1 MGEQRRAKMGNLA
14 TLSVTLGMLSA
25 YFWDGNNEAHFF
37 VTRVLVI
44 SGAVLAFAAT
54 VVYELTPKFLKS
66 IFSSALTSA
75 CITWFL
81 FFLFYFINL
90 ETSILYSALSA
101 ACFMAHTTS
110 KLGVVPSLAPSRST
124 TWM

>member
-101 ACFMAHTTS
+101 ACCT
-110 KLGVVPSLAPSRST
+110 GIVVGAFFCVLEKELE
-124 TWM
+124 